1 MTTEQSIMHQCMLA
15 LSQAGCAVFRANVG
29 LFFTRDG
36 RPVRSGLPNGFP
48 DLFGFRSDL
57 MPFFVE
63 VKSASG
69 RLRTEQAAFLD
80 AMRARGAI
88 AIVARSPDDCLAQV
102 LRFPHHQRSIRM
114 GLDSTD
120 G

>member
-1 MTTEQSIMHQCMLA
+1 MRESAVLHQCMLA

-63 VKSASG
+63 VKSATG
-69 RLRTEQAAFLD
+69 RVRPEQAAFLD

-88 AIVARSPDDCLAQV
+88 AIVARSADECVSGV
-102 LRFPHHQRSIRM
+102 LRFSHQHRIIRM
-114 GLDSTD
+114 GLDPTD

>member
-1 MTTEQSIMHQCMLA
+1 MRECMLA

-63 VKSASG
+63 VKSATG
-69 RLRTEQAAFLD
+69 RVRPEQDAFLN

-88 AIVARSPDDCLAQV
+88 AVVARSADDCVSQV
-102 LRFPHHQRSIRM
+102 LRFSHQRFNIPM
-114 GLDSTD
+114 GLDHTD
-120 G
+120 GCG

>member
-15 LSQAGCAVFRANVG
+15 LSQAGCAVFRTNIG

-36 RPVRSGLPNGFP
+36 RPIRPGLPNGFP

-63 VKSASG
+63 VKSAAG
-69 RLRTEQAAFLD
+69 RLRPEQAAFLD

-88 AIVARSPDDCLAQV
+88 AVVARSADDCVAQV
-102 LRFPHHQRSIRM
+102 LRISHQRSNIRM
-114 GLDSTD
+114 GLDLTD